1 MINRRLLLAA
11 VAGTAILA
19 AFASQAL
26 PLDAMRFNGT
36 RNDIVNADY
45 REHESEG
52 HREGHR
58 RHGGEDDHYAAN
70 DRGRYG
76 GDDDDDDDE
85 GRAAH
90 GDRGVPAQQNTNPPG
105 NGLFTPGSKPR
116 AQTN

>member
-1 MINRRLLLAA
+1 MIDRRLLLAA

-26 PLDAMRFNGT
+26 PLDALRCNGT
-36 RNDIVNADY
+36 RNDIVKADY
-45 REHESEG
+45 REHESKG
-52 HREGHR
+52 DR
-58 RHGGEDDHYAAN
+58 RHRDEDGRYTAN

-85 GRAAH
+85 DEGRAAY
-90 GDRGVPAQQNTNPPG
+90 GDRGAPVQQNTNPPG